1 MSFDPVSYAMGQQA
15 GGAVPVNKPEFEL
28 IGTKT
33 MALEEYTDTSTAQ
46 EIDTEI
52 DISNTDWAYGIV
64 IITCDSAIT
73 TSTEWGMTA
82 QLLGRYTSNSRV
94 YALSTGAFQQK
105 GSSTLSF
112 AAMVNVTY
120 SNVSYG
126 VTVLNNKSSVIVQRL
141 CHSTGCPKIRAG
153 NYTVAVYGLKNL

>member
-1 MSFDPVSYAMGQQA
+1 MSFDPVSYLLGKQA
-15 GGAVPVNKPEFEL
+15 GGGAVPVNKPEFEL

-52 DISNTDWAYGIV
+52 NISNTDWAYCLV

-73 TSTEWGMTA
+73 TSTEWGMTV
-82 QLLGRYTSNSRV
+82 QLLGRYTTNSGI
-94 YALSTGAFQQK
+94 YTTAAFQQR

-112 AAMVNVTY
+112 AAMVTPTATP
-120 SNVSYG
+120 SYG
-126 VTVLNNKSSVIVQRL
+126 VLVMNNKPSVIVQRA

-153 NYTVAVYGLKNL
+153 NYTVSVYGLKSL